1 MRSTGI
7 LSAAFA
13 GVLVGV
19 VAAWID
25 PTGRT
30 ILSDDSEP
38 PVEGAVR
45 LDPSELPTLWEG
57 RRLEEGAGGARPS
70 SPSEGIVER
79 EVRTALDDLERGD
92 PGGALGVVR
101 RLHQAYPNRADL
113 ALALAEAER
122 RRGRLEPARQIL
134 ADLLATPLALQEP
147 FESEARRALK
157 ELGEEIEVASLDGD
171 GIQRSVETSHFRLT
185 YDHRLAGRAY
195 GEEVARQIEGIRGR
209 LSKTLG
215 RTLSRKLEVQLYTR
229 RQYVDA
235 HQHRFGFS
243 TVGFFDGVIHVVAG
257 RHPRSELEALLT
269 HEYAHAL
276 FEDALGGHR
285 PFFLNEGVAEREE
298 ERVRGRTGLV
308 RAQWWKLLEAIR
320 MGTWIPLPRLVDGF
334 GGLEETRA
342 ALAYLESRA
351 AVELLEGRDPRAI
364 SRWLQRCAAGE
375 PWQRALVAE
384 TGWDVAGLD
393 GALRED
399 VRARFPE
406 ITLRAAISPQ
416 SSGAQ

>member
-1 MRSTGI
+1 
-7 LSAAFA
+7 
-13 GVLVGV
+13 
-19 VAAWID
+19 
-25 PTGRT
+25 
-30 ILSDDSEP
+30 
-38 PVEGAVR
+38 
-45 LDPSELPTLWEG
+45 
-57 RRLEEGAGGARPS
+57 
-70 SPSEGIVER
+70 
-79 EVRTALDDLERGD
+79 
-92 PGGALGVVR
+92 
-101 RLHQAYPNRADL
+101 LHQAHPHRADL

-134 ADLLATPLALQEP
+134 ADLLATPAGLQEP

-157 ELGEEIEVASLDGD
+157 ELGEEIEFASLDGD
-171 GIQRSVETSHFRLT
+171 RIQRAVETPHFRLT

-215 RTLSRKLEVQLYTR
+215 RTLSHKLEVQLYTR
-229 RQYVDA
+229 GQYVDA
-235 HQHRFGFS
+235 HEHRFGFS
-243 TVGFFDGVIHVVAG
+243 TVGFFDGVIHVITG
-257 RHPRSELEALLT
+257 RHPRPALLT

-298 ERVRGRTGLV
+298 ARVRGRTGLV
-308 RAQWWKLLEAIR
+308 RAEWWKLLEAIR
-320 MGTWIPLPRLVDGF
+320 MGTWIPLPRLVEGF

-351 AVELLEGRDPRAI
+351 AVELLEGRDPRVI
-364 SRWLQRCAAGE
+364 PRWLERSAAGE
-375 PWQRALVAE
+375 PWQRALVEE

-406 ITLRAAISPQ
+406 ITLRAAASPQ